1 LLGFY
6 FDVGIGPNN
15 INEIACKFKSP
26 ATTNI
31 MSLRFDLGS
40 GRRFD
45 SDSDGAEA
53 PSRGSTS
60 LQQFVEWL
68 VFRVQCGSL
77 HRIDDDGDG
86 IEG

>member
-15 INEIACKFKSP
+15 INEIASKFKSP

-45 SDSDGAEA
+45 SDSDA

>member
-1 LLGFY
+1 
-6 FDVGIGPNN
+6 
-15 INEIACKFKSP
+15 
-26 ATTNI
+26 
-31 MSLRFDLGS
+31 M
-40 GRRFD
+40 
-45 SDSDGAEA
+45 AEA